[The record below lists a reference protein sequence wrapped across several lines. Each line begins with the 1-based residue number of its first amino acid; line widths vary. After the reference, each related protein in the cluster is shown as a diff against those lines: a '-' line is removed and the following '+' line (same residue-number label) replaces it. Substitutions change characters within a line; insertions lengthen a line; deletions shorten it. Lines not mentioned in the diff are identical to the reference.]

1 MRKPEKR
8 IIKKLISQGVLQD
21 TSILCVCAGEA
32 EKKLFEELNIKNVT
46 LTNINEDMES
56 NKQDAMNLTYKN
68 DSFDYV
74 FVSNGL
80 HHCSSPHRALLEMY
94 RVARKTIIVFE
105 SKDSFLMRL
114 AVKLNLTVEYECVDE
129 ISKKGYGGR
138 NNTCI
143 PNYIYR
149 WTKREFEKTIRS
161 YYPIGKNKFKYYHE
175 LDIPENLQK
184 NKPLTWLIKLLLA
197 LLPGSKNVF
206 CAIATK
212 PNSQEDIFP
221 WIRNNFI
228 NYQRILNSE

>member
-1 MRKPEKR
+1 MRKPEKQ
-8 IIKKLISQGVLQD
+8 IIKKLINQGILQD

-32 EKKLFEELNIKNVT
+32 EKNLFKELNIKNVT
-46 LTNINEDMES
+46 LTNISEDDGYER
-56 NKQDAMNLTYKN
+56 QDAMNLTYKN

-94 RVARKTIIVFE
+94 RVAKKTIIVFE

-114 AVKLNLTVEYECVDE
+114 AVRLNLTAEYEGVNE
-129 ISKKGYGGR
+129 ITNSGSGGR
-138 NNTCI
+138 NNSCI

-149 WTKREFEKTIRS
+149 WTKREFEKTICS
-161 YYPIGKNKFKYYHE
+161 YYPVGKNKFKYYHG
-175 LDIPENLQK
+175 LDIPHKIQK
-184 NKPLTWLIKLLLA
+184 NKILTWIIKLMLV

-212 PNSQEDIFP
+212 PEAEKDIFP
-221 WIRNNFI
+221 WIRNNSI
-228 NYQRILNSE
+228 DYRTILSNE